1 MASRVASGFMN
12 ASGVPVLCEGN
23 RMTLP
28 GGVQMF
34 VAEACSGMRQL
45 TGFLA
50 LSAAVAYLCMRPA
63 WYRVI
68 LVAAALPI
76 ALFANITR
84 IVVTGYIMHF
94 VNPQYAAGAYHTLEG
109 VLLMGFGLFLLNSAC
124 TLMDLFCETPAP
136 PDPGAAAGSEPE
148 PGPPAGAPRGGRP
161 ILRGADGWAGGRIAG
176 KLSLSPSEELP

>member
-1 MASRVASGFMN
+1 
-12 ASGVPVLCEGN
+12 
-23 RMTLP
+23 MTLP

-63 WYRVI
+63 WYRII

-84 IVVTGYIMHF
+84 IIVTGYIMHF
-94 VNPQYAAGAYHTLEG
+94 VNPRYAAGAYHTLEG
-109 VLLMGFGLFLLNSAC
+109 VLLMGLGLFLLNSVC
-124 TLMDLFCETPAP
+124 SLMDLFCEKPSP
-136 PDPGAAAGSEPE
+136 PE
-148 PGPPAGAPRGGRP
+148 PGAEADDEPEAPPEAPRGGRP
-161 ILRGADGWAGGRIAG
+161 FLRGADGWAGGRIAG